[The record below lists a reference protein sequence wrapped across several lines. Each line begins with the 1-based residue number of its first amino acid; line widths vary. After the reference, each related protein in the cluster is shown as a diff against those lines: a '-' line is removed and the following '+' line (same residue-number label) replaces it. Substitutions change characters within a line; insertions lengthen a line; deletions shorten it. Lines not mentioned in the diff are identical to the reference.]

1 MNGFTELNRT
11 RGRAYGDHLLKQ
23 FANTLLERFSWK
35 MSFFRLDGIRFMAV
49 LKPHCYGELP
59 ASLVEQ
65 IRDVAAECFAD
76 IGIQKEYLC
85 SCATIDYPVDG
96 LDTGNLIVSLS
107 DLIRVGKQSTGQ
119 AYVAYMPQYLERLQ
133 YTANMTLALGRDV
146 RNDMANFRIVVQPV
160 VSAQD
165 GSVVGGEVLLRWRY
179 HDTDISP
186 AVFIPLLEQSKLICN
201 VGRWV
206 FEETVRTCVRL
217 RSFYPDLYLSFNV
230 SLQQLTDVQ
239 LIPFMESM
247 LKKYHLPSDAV
258 VAELTE
264 SCLDEQSDE
273 LRTYCKECQRLGIRT
288 ALDDFGSG
296 YSSLRMLL
304 QYPFGIIKMDRSLII
319 EATESQERNELIYQ
333 MVCAFRQFGK
343 TICIEGVESSQ
354 ENELAIQAACHT
366 IQGYYYHEPM
376 ELNDVFELFSQSM

>member
-1 MNGFTELNRT
+1 M
-11 RGRAYGDHLLKQ
+11 
-23 FANTLLERFSWK
+23 
-35 MSFFRLDGIRFMAV
+35 
-49 LKPHCYGELP
+49 
-59 ASLVEQ
+59 
-65 IRDVAAECFAD
+65 
-76 IGIQKEYLC
+76 
-85 SCATIDYPVDG
+85 
-96 LDTGNLIVSLS
+96 
-107 DLIRVGKQSTGQ
+107 
-119 AYVAYMPQYLERLQ
+119 
-133 YTANMTLALGRDV
+133 
-146 RNDMANFRIVVQPV
+146 
-160 VSAQD
+160 
-165 GSVVGGEVLLRWRY
+165 LRWRY
-179 HDTDISP
+179 QDTDISP

-304 QYPFGIIKMDRSLII
+304 QYPFGIIKMNRSLIV
-319 EATESQERNELIYQ
+319 EATESQERNELIYH

>member
-1 MNGFTELNRT
+1 M
-11 RGRAYGDHLLKQ
+11 
-23 FANTLLERFSWK
+23 
-35 MSFFRLDGIRFMAV
+35 
-49 LKPHCYGELP
+49 
-59 ASLVEQ
+59 
-65 IRDVAAECFAD
+65 
-76 IGIQKEYLC
+76 
-85 SCATIDYPVDG
+85 
-96 LDTGNLIVSLS
+96 
-107 DLIRVGKQSTGQ
+107 
-119 AYVAYMPQYLERLQ
+119 
-133 YTANMTLALGRDV
+133 
-146 RNDMANFRIVVQPV
+146 
-160 VSAQD
+160 
-165 GSVVGGEVLLRWRY
+165 
-179 HDTDISP
+179 
-186 AVFIPLLEQSKLICN
+186 
-201 VGRWV
+201 
-206 FEETVRTCVRL
+206 
-217 RSFYPDLYLSFNV
+217 
-230 SLQQLTDVQ
+230 
-239 LIPFMESM
+239 
-247 LKKYHLPSDAV
+247 KKYHLPSDAV

-304 QYPFGIIKMDRSLII
+304 QHPFGIIKMDRSLIV